1 MSESADAIVV
11 AAGESRRMGG
21 GRSKLL
27 RPLGGKPLL
36 AHTLA
41 PFQQAQE
48 IRRIIIVCRAE
59 DRDEIQALVQTYRID
74 KAAGFLPPG
83 GAARADSV
91 QAGLS
96 YLKGN
101 SAPDWVL
108 VQDGARPF
116 AEGPLIRAS
125 LEAARAT
132 GAAVV
137 ATPVKDTVK
146 EADARGFLSRTL
158 NRERL
163 WRIQTPQTFRFEL
176 LLSAYENLPEG
187 DRSRWTDDA
196 MVVEARG
203 IPAAIVLGNDHNLK
217 ITTPEDFDW
226 AEFLLHR
233 RIDRGAGQ

>member
-1 MSESADAIVV
+1 VSKSADAIIV

-27 RPLGGKPLL
+27 RPLSGKPLL

-41 PFQQAQE
+41 PFQQAEE
-48 IRRIIIVCRAE
+48 IRRIVIVCRPEDQAE
-59 DRDEIQALVQTYRID
+59 IKTLVQTYRID

-83 GAARADSV
+83 GSARADSV

-96 YLKGN
+96 YLKAN
-101 SAPDWVL
+101 CPPDWVL
-108 VQDGARPF
+108 IQDGARPF
-116 AEGPLIRAS
+116 AEGALIRAS
-125 LEAARAT
+125 LDAARTT

-137 ATPVKDTVK
+137 ATPVKDTIK

-158 NRERL
+158 NRDRL

-176 LLSAYENLPEG
+176 LLSAYESLSEG

-203 IPAAIVLGNDHNLK
+203 IPAAIVLGSDYNFK

-226 AEFLLHR
+226 AEFLLQR
-233 RIDRGAGQ
+233 RSDRGASQ